1 MVSRSNASKV
11 IDIQDKIRT
20 ADGLSFN
27 EPLKF
32 TAKSSTIR
40 SDKKRRGTKFNYLRI
55 WIDRKSSIKISM
67 MLFPETC
74 GIALWNRDTLLRYG
88 VSVVHISFRILN
100 QMYCGQSWIRRHDLR
115 ILPHFSI
122 IKFLNLSFRIPRI
135 YFRIEYILL
144 VFVNFWYLK
153 FYFIFFFHIV
163 PYCSSFS
170 IFLWLSIVPTVDN
183 SFLCLWVDFWNFH
196 WNLLLFFFFFCSEKV
211 ILCTVSLLLPFFFNI
226 LFCIYLYCN
235 ILFFSCLCLLFF
247 LYISEILLS
256 LEDWIFL

>member
-74 GIALWNRDTLLRYG
+74 SLKSRYIITLWRFCST
-88 VSVVHISFRILN
+88 
-100 QMYCGQSWIRRHDLR
+100 
-115 ILPHFSI
+115 
-122 IKFLNLSFRIPRI
+122 
-135 YFRIEYILL
+135 
-144 VFVNFWYLK
+144 
-153 FYFIFFFHIV
+153 HIV
-163 PYCSSFS
+163 SYIKSNV
-170 IFLWLSIVPTVDN
+170 LWTIVNTSPRSAYTAA
-183 SFLCLWVDFWNFH
+183 
-196 WNLLLFFFFFCSEKV
+196 FFD
-211 ILCTVSLLLPFFFNI
+211 
-226 LFCIYLYCN
+226 YQ
-235 ILFFSCLCLLFF
+235 
-247 LYISEILLS
+247 ISEFILQNS
-256 LEDWIFL
+256 

>member
-74 GIALWNRDTLLRYG
+74 GIALWNHDTLLRYG

-144 VFVNFWYLK
+144 VFVNFWN
-153 FYFIFFFHIV
+153 FILSFFSILFHIV
-163 PYCSSFS
+163 PVFLYFYDFLLFLPLIILSCVFEL
-170 IFLWLSIVPTVDN
+170 IFGI
-183 SFLCLWVDFWNFH
+183 FIEICYY
-196 WNLLLFFFFFCSEKV
+196 FFFFFFV
-211 ILCTVSLLLPFFFNI
+211 PRNLFFVLFLFYSLFSFNI
-226 LFCIYLYCN
+226 LFCN
-235 ILFFSCLCLLFF
+235 ILFFSCPCLLFF
-247 LYISEILLS
+247 FIH
-256 LEDWIFL
+256 

>member
-144 VFVNFWYLK
+144 VFVNFWN
-153 FYFIFFFHIV
+153 FILSFFSILFHIV
-163 PYCSSFS
+163 PVFLYFYDFLLFLPLIILSCAFEL
-170 IFLWLSIVPTVDN
+170 IFGI
-183 SFLCLWVDFWNFH
+183 FIEICYY
-196 WNLLLFFFFFCSEKV
+196 FFFFFFV
-211 ILCTVSLLLPFFFNI
+211 PRNLFFVLFLFYSLFSFNI
-226 LFCIYLYCN
+226 LFCN
-235 ILFFSCLCLLFF
+235 ILFFSCPCLLFF
-247 LYISEILLS
+247 FIH
-256 LEDWIFL
+256 

>member
-144 VFVNFWYLK
+144 VFVNFWN
-153 FYFIFFFHIV
+153 FILSFFSILFHIV
-163 PYCSSFS
+163 PVFLYFYDFLLFLPLIILSCVFEL
-170 IFLWLSIVPTVDN
+170 IFGI
-183 SFLCLWVDFWNFH
+183 FIEICYY
-196 WNLLLFFFFFCSEKV
+196 FFFFFFV
-211 ILCTVSLLLPFFFNI
+211 PRNLFFVLFLFYSLFSFNI
-226 LFCIYLYCN
+226 LFCN
-235 ILFFSCLCLLFF
+235 ILFFSCPCLLFF
-247 LYISEILLS
+247 FIH
-256 LEDWIFL
+256 

>member
-144 VFVNFWYLK
+144 VFVNFWN
-153 FYFIFFFHIV
+153 FILSFFSILFHIV
-163 PYCSSFS
+163 PVFLYFYDFLLFLPLIILSCVFEL
-170 IFLWLSIVPTVDN
+170 IFGI
-183 SFLCLWVDFWNFH
+183 FIEICYY
-196 WNLLLFFFFFCSEKV
+196 FFFFFLFRE
-211 ILCTVSLLLPFFFNI
+211 TYSLYCFSFTPFFLLI
-226 LFCIYLYCN
+226 L
-235 ILFFSCLCLLFF
+235 
-247 LYISEILLS
+247 
-256 LEDWIFL
+256 